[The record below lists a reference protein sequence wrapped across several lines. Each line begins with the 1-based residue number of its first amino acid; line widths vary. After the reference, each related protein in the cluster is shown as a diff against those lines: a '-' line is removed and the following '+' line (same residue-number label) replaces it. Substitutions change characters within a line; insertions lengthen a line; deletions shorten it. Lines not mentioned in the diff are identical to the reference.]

1 MTHQVRLM
9 VTGNRQNFI
18 LSYCLMVVIIYLL
31 VTIVDDVAID
41 DFSLSNVILV
51 RVLVVHS
58 YWS

>member
-1 MTHQVRLM
+1 MAHQVRLM
-9 VTGNRQNFI
+9 VTRNRQNFI